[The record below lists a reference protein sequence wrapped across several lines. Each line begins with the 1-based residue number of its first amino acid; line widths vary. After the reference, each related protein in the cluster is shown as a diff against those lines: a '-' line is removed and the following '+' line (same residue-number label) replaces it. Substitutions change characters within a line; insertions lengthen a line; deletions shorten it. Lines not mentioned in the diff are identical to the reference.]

1 MSLIWKAAADRVIIK
16 KASATGPRRTAGG
29 LYLPDKMKAKGIDE
43 GVVLAAGPD
52 AKGVKPGDR
61 AFFIN
66 NGNAGALE
74 IQPDI
79 FSVNADYVAGLIRD
93 ESDQGT
99 LVGFEVETRERL
111 GDAIVAL

>member
-1 MSLIWKAAADRVIIK
+1 MATVTRWKAAADRVIIQ
-16 KASATGPRRTAGG
+16 KAASGPRKVGA
-29 LYLPDKMKAKGIDE
+29 LYLPDKMKSKGIDE

-79 FSVNADYVAGLIRD
+79 FSVNADYVAGILR
-93 ESDQGT
+93 EE
-99 LVGFEVETRERL
+99 FEEDDDSNNR
-111 GDAIVAL
+111 